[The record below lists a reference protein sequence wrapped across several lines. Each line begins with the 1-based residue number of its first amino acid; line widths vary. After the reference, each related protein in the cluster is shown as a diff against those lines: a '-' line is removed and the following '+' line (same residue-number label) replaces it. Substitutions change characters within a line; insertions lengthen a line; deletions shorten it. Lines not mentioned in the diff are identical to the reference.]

1 MTERMNLVIVG
12 HVDHG
17 KSTLVGRL
25 YADTGSLPDGKLEQI
40 RKYCERNSK
49 PFEYAFLL
57 DALKDEQAQGITIDS
72 SRSFFKTKKRDYD
85 IIDAPGHIEFLK
97 NMISGAARA
106 EAAILLI
113 DAKEGIQEN
122 SKRHAY
128 LLSMLGIKQIIVC
141 INKMDL
147 VDYEEKKFESI
158 RKEYLKFLKKIGVN
172 PKQIIPI
179 SAFNGENLTKKSEKL
194 NWYKGPTLL
203 EALDSFDKEKTLTEK
218 PFRMFLQDVYKFT
231 NYGDERRIFA
241 GRINSGK
248 ISVGEE
254 VIFLPSFKESTIK
267 TIEVFNESEKKT
279 AYAGYSTGFTLK
291 EQVFV
296 KRGEL
301 MCKKSE
307 AKALVGTT
315 IRANIFWMFG
325 KPFEKNKE
333 YKLKIGTD
341 TAKCHLKKVIK
352 VFDTTQLKY
361 SKKEKVERH
370 EVAECII
377 ECTNPIV
384 FEKLSESQELS
395 RFVIVDEYIISG
407 GGIIT
412 EEIEENKAEDSIEEI
427 SLREKKWYK
436 SKLSAVQRASRFL
449 QEPLMVL
456 ITGKSGVEK
465 KKIGIELEKLL
476 FEKGKNAY
484 FLPIGNL
491 LRGLD
496 SDISKTSGDHVR
508 RLAELTNILLDTG
521 LIVVV
526 TLSDLEKDQLTEIR
540 TIVGKNNVKTILVE
554 KNHVDADLVLEQGD
568 YKKNAQKI
576 YDYLF
581 KEKKSTSNKNN
592 VFWHEFETTSKGREA
607 LLNQK
612 GIVLW
617 FTGLSGS
624 GKSTIASEIQK
635 KLLEHKKL
643 SYILDGDNVRH
654 GLNKDLGF
662 EPEARKENIRRIGEV
677 AKLFYDCGVI
687 TLTAFISPY
696 REDRGTARKIIGE
709 KFVEI
714 YVECPIEECK
724 KRDPKGL
731 YKKALSGEIK
741 NFTGI
746 SAPYEEPLTPEIII
760 NLGKESASQAAEKI
774 LKYLKEKN
782 LL

>member
-1 MTERMNLVIVG
+1 MTERMNIVIVG

-25 YADTGSLPDGKLEQI
+25 YADTNTLPEGKLDQI
-40 RKYCERNSK
+40 KKYCERNSK

-57 DALKDEQAQGITIDS
+57 DALKDEQSQGITIDS

-147 VDYEEKKFESI
+147 VNYEEKKFEKI
-158 RKEYLKFLKKIGVN
+158 KKDYLAFLKKIGVTPN
-172 PKQIIPI
+172 EIIPI
-179 SAFNGENLTKKSEKL
+179 SAFNGENLIKKST
-194 NWYKGPTLL
+194 NFSWFKGSTLL
-203 EALDSFDKEKTLTEK
+203 EALDDFKKEKSLSEK

-231 NYGDERRIFA
+231 NYNDERRIFA

-248 ISVGEE
+248 INLGEK

-267 TIEVFNESEKKT
+267 SIESFNEPEKKSSIS
-279 AYAGYSTGFTLK
+279 AGYSVGFTLS
-291 EQVFV
+291 EQIFV

-301 MCKKSE
+301 MCKKEEVNPLSS
-307 AKALVGTT
+307 TT
-315 IRANIFWMFG
+315 IKANLFWMSK

-341 TAKCHLKKVIK
+341 TVKCYLKQVQKTL
-352 VFDTTQLKY
+352 DTTYLKY
-361 SKKEKVERH
+361 SKKEKMERH
-370 EVAECII
+370 EVAECVI
-377 ECTNPIV
+377 ECASPIV

-395 RFVIVDEYIISG
+395 RFVIVDEYLISG
-407 GGIIT
+407 GGII
-412 EEIEENKAEDSIEEI
+412 IDKIDNKENYLDEV

-436 SKLSAVQRASRFL
+436 SEITSIQRATRFE

-456 ITGKSGVEK
+456 ITGKTGIEK
-465 KKIGIELEKLL
+465 QKIGIEFEKLL

-491 LRGLD
+491 LRGID
-496 SDISKTSGDHVR
+496 KDIPKTSAEHVR
-508 RLAELTNILLDTG
+508 RLAETVNILMDTG
-521 LIVVV
+521 LVVVV
-526 TLSDLEKDQLTEIR
+526 TLSDLEKEQLAEIK

-554 KNHVDADLVLEQGD
+554 KNHLDADLILGKEG
-568 YKKNAQKI
+568 YKKNASKI

-581 KEKKSTSNKNN
+581 KNKKEFIKDKNI
-592 VFWHEFETTSKGREA
+592 FWHDFDITNKEREA

-617 FTGLSGS
+617 FTGLSAS
-624 GKSTIASEIQK
+624 GKSTVACELQK
-635 KLLEHKKL
+635 VLLAKKKL
-643 SYILDGDNVRH
+643 SYVLDGDNVRC

-662 EPEARKENIRRIGEV
+662 EPGARKENIRRVGEV
-677 AKLFYDCGVI
+677 AKLFYDSGII
-687 TLTAFISPY
+687 TITTFISPY
-696 REDRGTARKIIGE
+696 REDRDIAKKIVGE
-709 KFVEI
+709 RFVEI
-714 YVECPIEECK
+714 YVECPVSECT

-731 YKKALSGEIK
+731 YKKAICGEIK

-746 SAPYEEPLTPEIII
+746 SAPYEEPINPEITI
-760 NLGKESASQAAEKI
+760 NTCKESPSQAVSKI
-774 LKYLKEKN
+774 MKYLREKN
-782 LL
+782 LF